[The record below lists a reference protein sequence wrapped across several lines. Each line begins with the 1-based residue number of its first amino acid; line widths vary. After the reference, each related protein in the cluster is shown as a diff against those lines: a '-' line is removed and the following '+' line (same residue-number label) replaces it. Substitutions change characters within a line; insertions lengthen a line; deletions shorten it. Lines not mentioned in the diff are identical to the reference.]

1 MENFITYNPTKLYF
15 GKNILE
21 KLPDEVQNLGK
32 KALLIT
38 GKGSVKKFGYLDQT
52 QSLLEKSG
60 VEIIHFENIKPNPT
74 LKDAEKAVALAKEH
88 QIDFVVALGGGSV
101 IDTAKMVAL
110 AYANNQPI
118 WDLMKHQV
126 EPTKK
131 VPLIAILTLAAT
143 GTEMNAAAVLQNH
156 QTQEKIG
163 YLNPLM
169 YPQAAFLD
177 PTFTLTVPKNQTIN
191 GIVDLIAHSLE
202 AYFSGGDAPLSDR
215 IVAGIINETR
225 DFSPKLLS
233 NLSDY
238 DLRARM
244 MWAATVAL
252 NGTTMPGRATN
263 GDWGTHDL
271 AHHISLLWDTPHGQ
285 TLSIIFPAWM
295 KAMKYQ
301 ISDRLENLG
310 KLITGKETTADETIA
325 WFENFFARIG
335 APLKMSEIGL
345 QKQDK
350 EKLLAL
356 WNKNKPGGMHISLT
370 EEDYKNIIQYI

>member
-1 MENFITYNPTKLYF
+1 MENFIAYNPVKLYF
-15 GKNILE
+15 GKNVLE
-21 KLPDEVQNLGK
+21 KLPDEVKNLGK

-38 GKGSVKKFGYLDQT
+38 GKGSVKKFGYFNQVKN
-52 QSLLEKSG
+52 QLEKSG
-60 VEIIHFENIKPNPT
+60 IEIVHFEGIKPNPT

-101 IDTAKMVAL
+101 IDTAKMLAL
-110 AYANNQPI
+110 AYANNQPV

-126 EPTKK
+126 NPTKK
-131 VPLIAILTLAAT
+131 IPLITILTLAAT

-163 YLNPLM
+163 YFNPLM
-169 YPQAAFLD
+169 YPKASFLD
-177 PTFTLTVPKNQTIN
+177 PAFTLTVPKNQTIN
-191 GIVDLIAHSLE
+191 GIVDLVAHSLE

-215 IVAGIINETR
+215 FVSGIILETR
-225 DFSPKLLS
+225 AYAPKLLS

-238 DLRARM
+238 NLRARM
-244 MWAATVAL
+244 MWAATVAE
-252 NGTTMPGRATN
+252 NGTTMHGRATT
-263 GDWGTHDL
+263 GDWGTHAL

-295 KAMKYQ
+295 KALKYK

-325 WFENFFARIG
+325 WFESFFARIG

-356 WNKNKPGGMHISLT
+356 WNKNKPNGMHINLT
-370 EEDYKNIIQYI
+370 EEDYQNIIQNI